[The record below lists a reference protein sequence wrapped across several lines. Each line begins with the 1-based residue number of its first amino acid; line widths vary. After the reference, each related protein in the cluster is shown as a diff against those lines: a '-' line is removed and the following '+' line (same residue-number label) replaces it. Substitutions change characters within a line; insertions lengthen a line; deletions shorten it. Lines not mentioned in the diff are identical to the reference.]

1 MATWKKVVVSGSS
14 PSFSTLTLDNAL
26 GVAYGGTGTASIGL
40 NNFLV
45 GAGASSYTNVGSNGT
60 GTVVRTTGASGLVH
74 SGSFSGSFYGDG
86 TNLTGINANSNIS
99 IAGASGSTGTFAT
112 GTDTLMFTTASNHG
126 FTFQVIDATT
136 MLVQLATPQ
145 DLRSTANPT
154 FGNVNVNGGSVL
166 TNQSTFNIAPTTAT
180 TVNLG
185 GAATTLAIG
194 NGVTAISLSGSANIR
209 LAMTASTGMFT
220 GLSAGTTNTVLI
232 LSTTNDV
239 QTRSIDARVWGT
251 SLIDGAGANTRV
263 AFYTD
268 ADTISSNASF
278 TYDGTNVTVGN
289 STFGT
294 NTRIAG
300 NLIVAG
306 TASFENTST
315 LVVADRFILLN
326 SGSATGDGGI
336 VIQSGSQMSGSAF
349 VFGGTSGRFGYQI
362 ATPLSA
368 GASSATIDAFA
379 CAIVD
384 IDNGL
389 SDIAT
394 YQKNGNIKVSG
405 SDIYIWS

>member
-14 PSFSTLTLDNAL
+14 PAFSTLTLDNAL

-60 GTVVRTTGASGLVH
+60 GTVVRTTGASGLTH

-86 TNLTGINANSNIS
+86 TNITGINANANIS

-112 GTDTLMFTTASNHG
+112 GTDLLMFTTASNHG

-136 MLVQLATPQ
+136 MLVQLSTPQ

-194 NGVTAISLSGSANIR
+194 NGVTAISLSGSVNVR

-232 LSTTNDV
+232 LSSTNDV

-389 SDIAT
+389 TDIAT